1 MRITLVTGL
10 SGSGKS
16 VALNVLE
23 DEGAYCVDNLPASVL
38 EPLVVELAGRGQ
50 QHLAVGIDAR
60 SLDTVAT
67 LPSRVAALRATG
79 HEAHLIYLDADEA
92 TLVERFSET
101 RRRHPLSD
109 GSLTLEECIARER
122 ELLAP
127 LLEPAHRIDT
137 TRMSSAALRAR
148 VLALTGLARSH
159 LTLLFESFAFKRGL
173 PRDADL
179 VFDVRCL
186 PNPYYTAQLRPLSGL
201 DEPVAQFLR
210 EVPSVQRMIDH
221 IGHFLQSWLPSYVQ
235 EHRSYLT
242 VAIGCT
248 GGQHRSVYL
257 VEQLAQRFRATER
270 VLVRHRAL
278 AARRLAA

>member
-38 EPLVVELAGRGQ
+38 EPLVADLAGRGQ

-60 SLDTVAT
+60 SCDTVDT
-67 LPSRVAALRATG
+67 LPARVGALRSAG
-79 HEAHLIYLDADEA
+79 HEVHLLFLDADEA

-109 GSLTLEECIARER
+109 GSVTLEECIARER

-127 LLEPAHRIDT
+127 LVEPAHRIDT
-137 TRMSSAALRAR
+137 TRMSAATLRAR
-148 VLALTGLARSH
+148 VLALTGLARSR

-186 PNPYYTAQLRPLSGL
+186 PNPHYDPRLRPLTGR
-201 DEPVAQFLR
+201 DAPVAAFL
-210 EVPSVQRMIDH
+210 EAEPAVQRMLADIRRFVRD
-221 IGHFLQSWLPSYVQ
+221 WLPAYVGDS
-235 EHRSYLT
+235 RSYLT
-242 VAIGCT
+242 VAVGCT
-248 GGQHRSVYL
+248 GGRHRSVYI
-257 VEQLAQRFRATER
+257 VEQLARDFAGEPRA
-270 VLVRHRAL
+270 LVRHREL
-278 AARRLAA
+278 AEPRP

>member
-109 GSLTLEECIARER
+109 GSLTLEECIVRER

-186 PNPYYTAQLRPLSGL
+186 PNPHYDPRLRPLTGR
-201 DEPVAQFLR
+201 DAPVAAFL
-210 EVPSVQRMIDH
+210 EAEPSVQRMLADIRR
-221 IGHFLQSWLPSYVQ
+221 FVREWLPAYVGDS
-235 EHRSYLT
+235 RSYLT
-242 VAIGCT
+242 VAVGCT
-248 GGQHRSVYL
+248 GGRHRSVYI
-257 VEQLAQRFRATER
+257 VEQLARDFAGEPRA
-270 VLVRHRAL
+270 LVRHRELPEAG
-278 AARRLAA
+278 A

>member
-1 MRITLVTGL
+1 
-10 SGSGKS
+10 
-16 VALNVLE
+16 
-23 DEGAYCVDNLPASVL
+23 VDNLPASVL

-186 PNPYYTAQLRPLSGL
+186 PNPHYDPRLRPLTGR
-201 DEPVAQFLR
+201 DAPVAAFL
-210 EVPSVQRMIDH
+210 EAEPSVQRMLADIRR
-221 IGHFLQSWLPSYVQ
+221 FVREWLPAYVGDS
-235 EHRSYLT
+235 RSYLT
-242 VAIGCT
+242 VAVGCT
-248 GGQHRSVYL
+248 GGRHRSVYI
-257 VEQLAQRFRATER
+257 VEQLARDFAGEPRA
-270 VLVRHRAL
+270 LVRHRELPEAG
-278 AARRLAA
+278 A